1 MTNLYIA
8 QEGVKGNGQ
17 TVAKKVGSVSIRY
30 NNGKDCPN
38 SIIEV
43 DNYEGFGPTYTQRKE
58 PKIFIHNLP
67 DGGSD
72 PVFTGTHQELVE
84 KLTKRIES
92 FPKAVNDGTQSKEEI
107 FNAALNDRCKYESS
121 KTLDSDVYLAV
132 MDAMDTYAQKT
143 KSLLETLM
151 VISFNMGSLAYY
163 TGDSMEDIQTAI
175 QLAKE
180 FEEEHRDT
188 DWTEED
194 WLLAIDNYSRHRIQ
208 QLMTEE

>member
-1 MTNLYIA
+1 MKNLFIA
-8 QEGVKGNGQ
+8 QQGVRGCNPKVEKKGCVTIRFADGKNSPY
-17 TVAKKVGSVSIRY
+17 TV
-30 NNGKDCPN
+30 
-38 SIIEV
+38 IEV
-43 DNYEGFGPTYTQRKE
+43 DNYKGIGLNYRQRDE
-58 PKIFIHNLP
+58 PLVIIHNLP
-67 DGGSD
+67 DCSSD
-72 PVFTGTHQELVE
+72 PVFAGTHQELVE
-84 KLTKRIES
+84 KLTEN
-92 FPKAVNDGTQSKEEI
+92 PQ
-107 FNAALNDRCKYESS
+107 
-121 KTLDSDVYLAV
+121 
-132 MDAMDTYAQKT
+132 
-143 KSLLETLM
+143 SLLETLM

>member
-1 MTNLYIA
+1 MKDLF
-8 QEGVKGNGQ
+8 VNGMKQ
-17 TVAKKVGSVSIRY
+17 TSATLRVVDETGTAATIIDVDSWIKEDDSYRYKKREEPDITVFRS
-30 NNGKDCPN
+30 
-38 SIIEV
+38 
-43 DNYEGFGPTYTQRKE
+43 PTDK
-58 PKIFIHNLP
+58 N
-67 DGGSD
+67 

-84 KLTKRIES
+84 KLTE
-92 FPKAVNDGTQSKEEI
+92 NHQ
-107 FNAALNDRCKYESS
+107 
-121 KTLDSDVYLAV
+121 
-132 MDAMDTYAQKT
+132 
-143 KSLLETLM
+143 SLLETLM

-163 TGDSMEDIQTAI
+163 TGDSMADIQTAI

>member
-72 PVFTGTHQELVE
+72 YVFTGTHQELVE

-143 KSLLETLM
+143 QSLLETLFQ
-151 VISFNMGSLAYY
+151 ISYEMGFQKFYSGNTMA
-163 TGDSMEDIQTAI
+163 DMMAAI
-175 QLAKE
+175 EMAQR
-180 FEEEHRDT
+180 FEQEHKDT
-188 DWTEED
+188 DWDQED
-194 WLLAIDNYSRHRIQ
+194 WLSATSEFI
-208 QLMTEE
+208 EEEINKLKKEE

>member
-1 MTNLYIA
+1 MKNLFIA
-8 QEGVKGNGQ
+8 QQGVRGCNPKVEKKGCVTIRFADGKNSPY
-17 TVAKKVGSVSIRY
+17 TV
-30 NNGKDCPN
+30 
-38 SIIEV
+38 IEV
-43 DNYEGFGPTYTQRKE
+43 DNYKGIGLNYRQRDE
-58 PKIFIHNLP
+58 PLVIIHNLP
-67 DGGSD
+67 DCSSD
-72 PVFTGTHQELVE
+72 PVFAGTHQELVE
-84 KLTKRIES
+84 ELTEN
-92 FPKAVNDGTQSKEEI
+92 PQ
-107 FNAALNDRCKYESS
+107 
-121 KTLDSDVYLAV
+121 
-132 MDAMDTYAQKT
+132 
-143 KSLLETLM
+143 SLLETLM

>member
-72 PVFTGTHQELVE
+72 YVFTGTHQELVE

-143 KSLLETLM
+143 KSLLETLFQ
-151 VISFNMGSLAYY
+151 ITYEMGFQKFYSGNTMA
-163 TGDSMEDIQTAI
+163 DMATAI
-175 QLAKE
+175 NLAE
-180 FEEEHRDT
+180 RFELEHKDT
-188 DWTEED
+188 DWDQED
-194 WLLAIDNYSRHRIQ
+194 WLSATSEFI
-208 QLMTEE
+208 EEEINKLKKEK